1 MRPVREVRRV
11 RDARRVSG
19 ARLLAAMVTLMASVS
34 VVAQPAPQA
43 PATRSAPARST
54 TAPAAPA
61 FDSNQAWEHLRRQ
74 VSFGPRPA
82 GSAALAETRRY
93 ILDQL
98 KAAGVEAREQAFDA
112 TTPLGP
118 VKMANVIGTIP
129 GASRERIA
137 LASHFD
143 TKLFRGFRFVGA
155 SDGGSSTAVVLELA
169 RVLKARQNPYTIEL
183 IFFDGEEAFCQDWAE
198 CLDGKD
204 HTYGSRY
211 YVEAARKSGTLSGLR
226 ALILLDL
233 VGDRNLNFRR
243 ETKSTRWLTDII
255 WTTASKSGYGAHF
268 LHEELAIE
276 DDHVPF
282 LDAGVL
288 AVDLIDLD
296 YPAWHTPND
305 TLDAVSARSLQVVG
319 DVVLGSL
326 PHIERRLARGK

>member
-1 MRPVREVRRV
+1 MRPLLVVRH
-11 RDARRVSG
+11 ARPASG
-19 ARLLAAMVTLMASVS
+19 TRLLAAIVTSVICAGVVPPSAS
-34 VVAQPAPQA
+34 QA
-43 PATRSAPARST
+43 PAARSAPARSA
-54 TAPAAPA
+54 TARAAPA

-74 VSFGPRPA
+74 ISFGPRPA

-98 KAAGVEAREQAFDA
+98 KAAGVEGREQAFDP

-129 GASRERIA
+129 GASRQRIA

-155 SDGGSSTAVVLELA
+155 SDGGSSTAVLLELA
-169 RVLKARQNPYTIEL
+169 RVLKARQNAYTIEL
-183 IFFDGEEAFCQDWAE
+183 LFFDGEEAFCQDWAE

-211 YVEAARKSGTLSGLR
+211 YVEAARKSGTLGGLK
-226 ALILLDL
+226 ALILLDM

-243 ETKSTRWLTDII
+243 EAKSTRWLTDII
-255 WTTASKSGYGAHF
+255 WTTAAKLGYGANF
-268 LHEELAIE
+268 LRDETPIE

-282 LDAGVL
+282 LDAGVS

-296 YPAWHTPND
+296 YAAWHTPND
-305 TLDAVSARSLQVVG
+305 TLDAVSARSLQTVG
-319 DVVLGSL
+319 DVVIASL
-326 PHIERRLARGK
+326 PQIERRLTQGK